1 LSQEISN
8 LKKHRSVLSNRVGQE
23 TLIVRCWLGDLVY
36 HKSSRAKVNGEPQC
50 LLCQDPIPDLKCLEW
65 QNGFLVKHK
74 TLRDGLTYHDWSHR
88 MHWYQNWLFFS
99 KRFFFSFFARHLS
112 MGLARH
118 EVDNLNLHVGLDRP
132 SLHIKMP
139 IVATEKKRSILF

>member
-1 LSQEISN
+1 
-8 LKKHRSVLSNRVGQE
+8 
-23 TLIVRCWLGDLVY
+23 
-36 HKSSRAKVNGEPQC
+36 
-50 LLCQDPIPDLKCLEW
+50 
-65 QNGFLVKHK
+65 
-74 TLRDGLTYHDWSHR
+74 
-88 MHWYQNWLFFS
+88 
-99 KRFFFSFFARHLS
+99 

>member
-1 LSQEISN
+1 MTEA
-8 LKKHRSVLSNRVGQE
+8 
-23 TLIVRCWLGDLVY
+23 TRCIDI
-36 HKSSRAKVNGEPQC
+36 KI
-50 LLCQDPIPDLKCLEW
+50 D
-65 QNGFLVKHK
+65 
-74 TLRDGLTYHDWSHR
+74 
-88 MHWYQNWLFFS
+88 FS
-99 KRFFFSFFARHLS
+99 FPNDFFFSFFARHLS